1 MPTDKAERPQD
12 TRLPFEVLSLILHLG
27 PRRMVL
33 RAARVCQ
40 HWRSIA
46 TVHDEFY
53 KVVFLEVR
61 DPQDFGAVC
70 IALANYVVED
80 TPLHLTLRIM
90 NKAPNWQ
97 SHLRRVGSALA
108 ACLPRIKDLT
118 LDGLNSDIM
127 CSLLGRSRIV
137 VPNQIFRGSAPR
149 LANLCLTDAID
160 MENTPI
166 PALAQVKTL
175 KVESG
180 DQPRVMAR
188 ISLPFLRSLEV
199 ELSRVGSNEAGEG
212 VSVPDGFNG
221 LAVTFTSGLIYE
233 TTKERMDRAVHRVM
247 ETLAIGRLS
256 TVYLRVGGSAAF
268 EPTPYLSPL
277 SELHRVAVHV
287 TNRQRRPGFVDV
299 SLRIASE
306 EGQQTIVR
314 EFTCEETP
322 SLSPLLE
329 SFKTVFSPS
338 SAIIATAIRVTALH
352 TTYQSLVH
360 VLAAMADGI
369 DSLETLRID
378 IIESMTSSNVF
389 WPPQFEI
396 GQKLVSLP
404 LPTTLQGTLNTPM
417 LKNVWIVRQSHGS
430 ATSNEDDG
438 LICIRLVPARV
449 GSDEISLTSASVV
462 AFGVL
467 LGLQSE
473 GRQSSQP
480 ELKLWQ
486 VRLEKTPPLETMFS
500 TITQASSF
508 PWGVVGSYEPHAGS
522 NK

>member
-70 IALANYVVED
+70 IALANYV
-80 TPLHLTLRIM
+80 
-90 NKAPNWQ
+90 

-127 CSLLGRSRIV
+127 CSLLGAVCLAPAPILRRLSLPSRIV

-175 KVESG
+175 K
-180 DQPRVMAR
+180 
-188 ISLPFLRSLEV
+188 
-199 ELSRVGSNEAGEG
+199 AGEG

-233 TTKERMDRAVHRVM
+233 TTRNGWTARCTHLKKVSKQLCASSPAKRHPRSVHYSSRLKRFFHR
-247 ETLAIGRLS
+247 LAQS
-256 TVYLRVGGSAAF
+256 SPQQSARWF
-268 EPTPYLSPL
+268 M
-277 SELHRVAVHV
+277 
-287 TNRQRRPGFVDV
+287 F
-299 SLRIASE
+299 I
-306 EGQQTIVR
+306 
-314 EFTCEETP
+314 
-322 SLSPLLE
+322 
-329 SFKTVFSPS
+329 
-338 SAIIATAIRVTALH
+338 
-352 TTYQSLVH
+352 
-360 VLAAMADGI
+360 AAMADGI

-378 IIESMTSSNVF
+378 IIECMKSSNVF

-417 LKNVWIVRQSHGS
+417 LKNVWIVRQSHDS

-473 GRQSSQP
+473 GRQSSLP